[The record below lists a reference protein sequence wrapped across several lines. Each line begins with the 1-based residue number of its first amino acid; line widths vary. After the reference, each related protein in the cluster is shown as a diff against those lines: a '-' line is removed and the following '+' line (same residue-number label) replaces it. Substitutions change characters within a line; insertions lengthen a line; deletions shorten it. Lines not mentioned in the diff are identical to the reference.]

1 MRYSELFEDD
11 SIRIDPAMFRVT
23 DDDKKF
29 ITFVKSEDPD
39 FDANLWAVCRLRR
52 EPTTAIVLG
61 VNSGKK
67 LLKAHL
73 VRSAPAWRMS
83 PVEKLSQALEYVQ
96 SCGYGMLARHLTDV
110 GIRLLSESINT
121 DLSEGTQMR
130 FTEIMESSLNEAKRF
145 DWHILP
151 ATMALYGKR
160 VVDIITAAS
169 TWDECTIL
177 VCEKDE
183 NGRKRLA
190 FVSSASP
197 AESYNSYVGKTF
209 HAGHDQTQ
217 ADKGF
222 YKVVNVVHVKDGQI
236 VGKVNDIGVNSKASL
251 AVFK

>member
-1 MRYSELFEDD
+1 MRYLELHEDD
-11 SIRIDPAMFRVT
+11 SIRIDPAMFRVS

-29 ITFVKSEDPD
+29 TTFVKSEDPD

-52 EPTTAIVLG
+52 EPSTAIVIG

-73 VRSAPAWRMS
+73 VKSIPAWRMTTLDRMDQ
-83 PVEKLSQALEYVQ
+83 VLDYVQ
-96 SCGYGMLARHLTDV
+96 SCGYGMLARHIRDV
-110 GIRLLSESINT
+110 GVRLISESINT
-121 DLSEGTQMR
+121 DLSEDPNMR
-130 FTEIMESSLNEAKRF
+130 FIEIMESSINEAKRY
-145 DWHILP
+145 DWYILP

-169 TWDECTIL
+169 TWDESTIL
-177 VCEKDE
+177 VCEKEE

-197 AESYNSYVGKTF
+197 AESYNSYVGKTY

-217 ADKGF
+217 SDKGY
-222 YKVVNVVHVKDGQI
+222 YKVVNVVHIKDGQI
-236 VGKVNDIGVNSKASL
+236 VSKVNDIGVNQKASL